1 MTSER
6 RETNEVNPKTA
17 LVFCLEQQ
25 QKEGNPNRVNSLTEF
40 RSQSS
45 EFMESEMSRI
55 CRAYDY
61 KARN

>member
-25 QKEGNPNRVNSLTEF
+25 QKEGEPKQSQQSHRVQVTEL
-40 RSQSS
+40 
-45 EFMESEMSRI
+45 RI
-55 CRAYDY
+55 YGVWDG
-61 KARN
+61 

>member
-25 QKEGNPNRVNSLTEF
+25 QKEGEPKQSQQSHRVQVTEL
-40 RSQSS
+40 
-45 EFMESEMSRI
+45 RI
-55 CRAYDY
+55 YGVWDEQDLQGIWS
-61 KARN
+61 